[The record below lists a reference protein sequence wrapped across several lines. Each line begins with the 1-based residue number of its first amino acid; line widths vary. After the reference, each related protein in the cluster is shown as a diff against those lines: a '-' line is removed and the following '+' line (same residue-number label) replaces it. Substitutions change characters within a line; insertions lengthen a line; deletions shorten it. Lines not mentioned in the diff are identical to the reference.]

1 MIEYPFT
8 ADWRADVAR
17 RVAAFPHE
25 PDTDHAL
32 KRAAVCIALAEADDD
47 DRGETA
53 FLLTRRAS
61 TLRGHAGQWA
71 LPGGRC
77 DAGETP
83 PQTALRELEE
93 ELGLRLGGDAVL
105 GTLDAYHSRS
115 GYAITPVIVWAGQ
128 NPTIVP
134 NPDEVAAVYR
144 VPLAQIA
151 AEDAAIFIT
160 IPESERPVIRL
171 AVRDRHIHAPTAALL
186 YQFAELLHGRVTRV
200 GHLEQPVF
208 AWK

>member
-1 MIEYPFT
+1 MIDFPYTDE
-8 ADWRADVAR
+8 WRAEIAR
-17 RVAAFPHE
+17 RVAEFPHE
-25 PDTDHAL
+25 PAEDEGL
-32 KRAAVCIALAEADDD
+32 KRAAVCITLVESEDDP
-47 DRGETA
+47 TQAA
-53 FLLTRRAS
+53 FLLTRRQS
-61 TLRGHAGQWA
+61 TLRAHSGQWA

-77 DAGETP
+77 DAGET
-83 PQTALRELEE
+83 QAEAALRELHE
-93 ELGLRLGGDAVL
+93 ELGLALGQGMVM
-105 GTLDAYHSRS
+105 GTLDAYRTRS

-128 NPTIVP
+128 NPQIEP
-134 NPDEVAAVYR
+134 NPDEVADVYR
-144 VPLAQIA
+144 IPLTQIA

-160 IPESERPVIRL
+160 IPESDRPVIRL

>member
-1 MIEYPFT
+1 MSLYPFT
-8 ADWRADVAR
+8 DDWRSGVAA
-17 RVAAFPHE
+17 RVAAFPRE
-25 PDTDHAL
+25 PDAEHEL
-32 KRAAVCIALAEADDD
+32 KRAAVCIALAEADDEP
-47 DRGETA
+47 GETA

-77 DAGETP
+77 DADETP
-83 PQTALRELEE
+83 AVTALRELEE
-93 ELGLRLGGDAVL
+93 ELGLRLDQRAVL

-115 GYAITPVIVWAGQ
+115 GYAITPVIVWVGADPQ
-128 NPTIVP
+128 ITP
-134 NPDEVAAVYR
+134 NADEVAAVFR

-151 AEDAAIFIT
+151 AEEAAIFIK
-160 IPESERPVIRL
+160 IPESDRPVIRL
-171 AVRDRHIHAPTAALL
+171 AVRDRQIHAPTAALL

>member
-1 MIEYPFT
+1 MIDFPFT
-8 ADWRADVAR
+8 EDWRADVAK
-17 RVAAFPHE
+17 RVAAFPHQE
-25 PDTDHAL
+25 QDARDL
-32 KRAAVCIALAEADDD
+32 KRAAVCIAIAESEDDS
-47 DRGETA
+47 GQA
-53 FLLTRRAS
+53 SFLLTRRQS
-61 TLRGHAGQWA
+61 SLRAHSGQWA

-77 DAGETP
+77 DAGETHV
-83 PQTALRELEE
+83 QTALRELEE
-93 ELGLRLGGDAVL
+93 EIGLKLGEGMVM

-115 GYAITPVIVWAGQ
+115 GYAITPVIVWAGMK
-128 NPTIVP
+128 PRITP

-144 VPLAQIA
+144 IPLAQIA
-151 AEDAAIFIT
+151 AEQAAIFIT

-200 GHLEQPVF
+200 DQLEQPVF